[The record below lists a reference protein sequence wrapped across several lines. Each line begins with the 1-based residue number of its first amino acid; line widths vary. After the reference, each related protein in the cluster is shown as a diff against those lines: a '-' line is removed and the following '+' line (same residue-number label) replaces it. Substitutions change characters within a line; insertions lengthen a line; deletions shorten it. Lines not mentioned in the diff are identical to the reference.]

1 MSEQEL
7 EVKFLLQDLPGLARR
22 LEGLGARLVQSRIF
36 EKNLRFDNPEGSLS
50 RTGQALRLRQDVR
63 SILTY
68 KGTGK
73 VEGDVNV
80 RQEIEFTVSDF
91 TAAWH
96 FLEAL
101 GFQVVVS
108 YEKYRTT
115 YDLDEVHVVL
125 DELPFGHF
133 AEIEGPS
140 SASIQSAAAR
150 LNLDWPLHS
159 NDTYLGLFQR
169 LRARRQLSFR
179 DLFFDNFAGITVTP
193 EDLGLTPGD
202 KAVHHE

>member
-7 EVKFLLQDLPGLARR
+7 EVKFYLRDLPGLARR
-22 LEGLGARLVQSRIF
+22 LEALGARLVQARIY
-36 EKNLRFDNPEGSLS
+36 EKNLRFDDPQGSLS
-50 RTGQALRLRQDVR
+50 GSGQVLRLRQDVR

-68 KGTGK
+68 KGTGR

-80 RQEIEFTVSDF
+80 RQEVEFAVSDF

-101 GFQVVVS
+101 GYQVVVS

-115 YDLDEVHVVL
+115 YDLDDVHVVL
-125 DELPFGHF
+125 DEMPFGHF

-140 SASIQSAAAR
+140 SASIQVAAAR
-150 LNLDWPLHS
+150 LELDWPRHS
-159 NDTYLGLFQR
+159 NDTYMGLFQR
-169 LRARRQLSFR
+169 VRTSRQLSFR
-179 DLFFDNFAGITVTP
+179 DLSFDNFAGITVAP
-193 EDLGLTPGD
+193 ADLGLSPAD
-202 KAVHHE
+202 KVL